1 MTKGQIPE
9 GHTGQG
15 RSRDVGKEMVAR
27 GTKTRWQTPWIAGP
41 GAELSLLRDSGGLP
55 VPKHCLRAHL
65 PCAGER
71 GGTEGRGGGRG
82 HLTSEPPCQV
92 NGSL

>member
-65 PCAGER
+65 HVLVKGEALKAG
-71 GGTEGRGGGRG
+71 GGGRG
-82 HLTSEPPCQV
+82 LLTSEPPCQV